1 MKKQPFNLKSW
12 QHWLAI
18 GFGAGL
24 SPAAP
29 GTIGTA
35 VAVPLVFAL
44 AMLPLFASAL
54 VIIALLVLGVYVS
67 ERTSRD
73 IGVEDHGGIVIDE
86 IVGFAITMWAL
97 PLTWQWLLA
106 GFVLFRFLDIVKPWP
121 VRFFDQHVTGGL
133 GVMADDI
140 VAGLLACCL
149 LHGVSLAL

>member
-1 MKKQPFNLKSW
+1 MV
-12 QHWLAI
+12 AI
-18 GFGAGL
+18 
-24 SPAAP
+24 
-29 GTIGTA
+29 
-35 VAVPLVFAL
+35 PLVFAL
-44 AMLPLFASAL
+44 AMLPLVASAF

-73 IGVEDHGGIVIDE
+73 IGVDDHGGIVIDE

-97 PLTWQWLLA
+97 PLTWQWLVA
-106 GFVLFRFLDIVKPWP
+106 GFVLFRFFDIVKPWP

>member
-12 QHWLAI
+12 QHWLAT

-24 SPAAP
+24 SPTAP
-29 GTIGTA
+29 GTVGTM
-35 VAVPLVFAL
+35 VAIPLVFAL
-44 AMLPLFASAL
+44 AMLPLVASAF

-73 IGVEDHGGIVIDE
+73 IGVDDHGGIVIDE

-97 PLTWQWLLA
+97 PLTWQWLVA
-106 GFVLFRFLDIVKPWP
+106 GFVLFRFFDIVKPWP

>member
-1 MKKQPFNLKSW
+1 MRKQPFNLKSW

-18 GFGAGL
+18 GLGAGL
-24 SPAAP
+24 SPKAP
-29 GTIGTA
+29 GTVGTA
-35 VAVPLVFAL
+35 FAIPLVCGLAL
-44 AMLPLFASAL
+44 LPLTASAVL
-54 VIIALLVLGVYVS
+54 ILLLAVLGVYVS

-73 IGVEDHGGIVIDE
+73 LGVEDHGGIVIDE
-86 IVGFAITMWAL
+86 VVGFAITMWAL
-97 PLTWQWLLA
+97 PMSGPWLLA

-140 VAGLLACCL
+140 VAGLLACSL

>member
-18 GFGAGL
+18 GLGAGL
-24 SPAAP
+24 SPKAP
-29 GTIGTA
+29 GTVGTA
-35 VAVPLVFAL
+35 FAIPLVFGLAL
-44 AMLPLFASAL
+44 LPLAWSAVL
-54 VIIALLVLGVYVS
+54 IIALMVLGVYVS

-86 IVGFAITMWAL
+86 VVGFAITMWAL
-97 PLTWQWLLA
+97 PLSWPWLCA

-133 GVMADDI
+133 GVMADDL

-149 LHGVSLAL
+149 LHGVSLVL